1 MLVTT
6 VSGEALVS
14 EVSVPPAEREA
25 AGSAAEVISGLH
37 AQNYRAL
44 VRLAMALVDQE
55 ASAEEV
61 VQEAFE
67 RVLRRWD
74 RLRDPAAAEAYL
86 RQAVVNGCRDRL
98 RRRAVR
104 RAAPVTH
111 ARAEASAE
119 DTAILND
126 EQRRTLAA
134 LRQLPRRQREV
145 LLLRYFAQWSDSQVA
160 EALAI
165 SVGTVKSTAHR
176 GVAALRAALTE
187 ADA

>member
-1 MLVTT
+1 MPDV
-6 VSGEALVS
+6 VVPWVAREPAADASGGGV
-14 EVSVPPAEREA
+14 
-25 AGSAAEVISGLH
+25 AEVIAGLH
-37 AQNYRAL
+37 AQHYRAL
-44 VRLAMALVDQE
+44 VRLAMALIDQE

-67 RVLRRWD
+67 RVLRRWQ
-74 RLRDPAAAEAYL
+74 RLRDPGAAQAYL

-98 RRRAVR
+98 RHRAVR

-111 ARAEASAE
+111 VRAAASAE
-119 DTAILND
+119 DDAIVND

-134 LRQLPRRQREV
+134 LRRLPPRQREV
-145 LLLRYFAQWSDSQVA
+145 LLLRYFSGWSDNEIA
-160 EALAI
+160 DALGI
-165 SVGTVKSTAHR
+165 STGTVKSTAHR

>member
-1 MLVTT
+1 MVPVTT
-6 VSGEALVS
+6 GEALVS
-14 EVSVPPAEREA
+14 DASAPWAAREPAA
-25 AGSAAEVISGLH
+25 AAAEVISGLH
-37 AQNYRAL
+37 AQHYRTL

-74 RLRDPAAAEAYL
+74 QLRDTSAAEAYL

-111 ARAEASAE
+111 ARSVASAE

-126 EQRRTLAA
+126 EQRRTLVA
-134 LRQLPRRQREV
+134 LRLLPRRQREV
-145 LLLRYFAQWSDSQVA
+145 LLLRYFAQLS
-160 EALAI
+160 EAQIADALGI
-165 SVGTVKSTAHR
+165 SGGTVRSTAHR

>member
-1 MLVTT
+1 MPDVVVPRVAREPAVT
-6 VSGEALVS
+6 
-14 EVSVPPAEREA
+14 
-25 AGSAAEVISGLH
+25 AAEAVAGLH
-37 AQNYRAL
+37 AQHYRAL

-67 RVLRRWD
+67 RVLRRWQ
-74 RLRDPAAAEAYL
+74 RLRDPAAAQAYL

-111 ARAEASAE
+111 VRAAASAE
-119 DTAILND
+119 DDAMVND
-126 EQRRTLAA
+126 EQRRTLHA
-134 LRQLPRRQREV
+134 LRQLPPRQREV
-145 LLLRYFAQWSDSQVA
+145 LLLRYFSQWSDNEIA
-160 EALAI
+160 DALGI
-165 SVGTVKSTAHR
+165 STGTVKSTAHR
-176 GVAALRAALTE
+176 AVAALRAVLTE

>member
-1 MLVTT
+1 MTA
-6 VSGEALVS
+6 GEALMP
-14 EVSVPPAEREA
+14 EVVVPWLAREPV
-25 AGSAAEVISGLH
+25 GSAAEAIAGLH
-37 AQNYRAL
+37 AQHYRSL

-67 RVLRRWD
+67 RVLRRWQ
-74 RLRDPAAAEAYL
+74 RLRDPGAAEAYL

-111 ARAEASAE
+111 VRAAASAE
-119 DTAILND
+119 DDAILND
-126 EQRRTLAA
+126 EQRRTMAA
-134 LRQLPRRQREV
+134 LRKLPPRQREV
-145 LLLRYFAQWSDSQVA
+145 LLLRYFSQWSDHEIA
-160 EALAI
+160 DALGI
-165 SVGTVKSTAHR
+165 STGTVKSTAHR